1 MLQVGWQISNDE
13 FCETVLCMSD
23 EDSADAHKENGA
35 IFVSKVIK
43 RTVSRQSQ
51 LVEISYDWPWIGL

>member
-1 MLQVGWQISNDE
+1 
-13 FCETVLCMSD
+13 MSD
-23 EDSADAHKENGA
+23 EDSADAQKENGT

-51 LVEISYDWPWIGL
+51 LVEISYDWPWI